1 MSYMGDVKSKFFET
15 TTAAGDAV
23 IAVAARP
30 TTTFTLTTG
39 MEAQLVWELT
49 LEEKL
54 LQLQQDQ
61 VMVEKLLLLL
71 G

>member
-1 MSYMGDVKSKFFET
+1 MGDLKSMFFET

-39 MEAQLVWELT
+39 NGCVSRY
-49 LEEKL
+49 
-54 LQLQQDQ
+54 
-61 VMVEKLLLLL
+61 
-71 G
+71 GN